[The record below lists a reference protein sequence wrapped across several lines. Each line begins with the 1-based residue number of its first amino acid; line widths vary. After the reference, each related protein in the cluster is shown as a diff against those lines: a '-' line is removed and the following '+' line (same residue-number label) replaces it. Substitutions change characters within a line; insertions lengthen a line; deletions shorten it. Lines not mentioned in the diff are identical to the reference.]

1 MSVSTPSLPPLLCMK
16 SGKTYSL
23 YTYKNGW
30 NAKLGRSYRIPGST
44 KAVGKIKEGASL
56 GEIVWKDDFIEQHPD
71 LNDFIAFRNRRGHW
85 RVVTVPVLLYHQMLL
100 KNAKSLNLYCR

>member
-44 KAVGKIKEGASL
+44 KAVGKIKEGTSTEEAPWI
-56 GEIVWKDDFIEQHPD
+56 IVEGNSKYYARIKV
-71 LNDFIAFRNRRGHW
+71 LKT
-85 RVVTVPVLLYHQMLL
+85 VVKALEEKIKEVE
-100 KNAKSLNLYCR
+100 KADK

>member
-30 NAKLGRSYRIPGST
+30 NAQLGRSYRIPGST

-56 GEIVWKDDFIEQHPD
+56 GEIVWKDDFIGKVPITQMMA
-71 LNDFIAFRNRRGHW
+71 FSKSCIIA
-85 RVVTVPVLLYHQMLL
+85 PVEKLL
-100 KNAKSLNLYCR
+100 